1 MGKQTFFRTATEHN
15 GLADTKGSGT
25 IRYTEKLLSP
35 RRTSEKVES
44 ETTQV
49 TSHSPSF
56 HTSTPPTFHVANV
69 QKLLI
74 TRKLKYKGEIIKEI
88 VKIKFLREMCVDTTA

>member
-1 MGKQTFFRTATEHN
+1 M
-15 GLADTKGSGT
+15 
-25 IRYTEKLLSP
+25 
-35 RRTSEKVES
+35 VEP

-74 TRKLKYKGEIIKEI
+74 TRKLKYKGDIIKEI
-88 VKIKFLREMCVDTTA
+88 EKIKFLREMCKEERPYFLAFAETWLNDKMKEAEYEIYC